1 VVDVNAGVPNG
12 WSITIVGTKY
22 VCVQSPKSNLV
33 FITVNGTPSVAI
45 STLGGRRAYVDTSG
59 VPKNVDSC

>member
-1 VVDVNAGVPNG
+1 VVDANAGVQDG

-22 VCVQSPKSNLV
+22 VCIQSPKSNIV
-33 FITVNGTPSVAI
+33 FISVNGTSYVAI
-45 STLGGRRAYVDTSG
+45 NTLGGRRAYIDTSG